1 MMKNDIENIE
11 NPIGAVYDKRSRIL
25 ILGTMPSPESRRRGF
40 FYSHPSNR
48 FWRAL
53 AEILEADVPQTNE
66 EKREFVLENG
76 IALWDVLKSCDIVG
90 ASDSS
95 IRNAVPNDIPR
106 LLAETGIKA
115 VFTTGQTATKLYRRF
130 FPYPNPE
137 PIPLPSPSPANQ
149 GRWPLEAL
157 VGEYR
162 EILEYISEK

>member
-106 LLAETGIKA
+106 LLESRDRRLTGPT
-115 VFTTGQTATKLYRRF
+115 VPPDGLYLSRIW
-130 FPYPNPE
+130 YD
-137 PIPLPSPSPANQ
+137 
-149 GRWPLEAL
+149 GD
-157 VGEYR
+157 VGEMMSR
-162 EILEYISEK
+162 